1 MATNSDMATLIKT
14 LPSRYFTAQFRSLS
28 RPEVSILE
36 AILRVVTA
44 AAFIGH
50 GAFGAVMAKEA
61 WFGYFGAVGINAAT
75 VEVASL
81 IPLVGWFEIALG
93 VFILV
98 KPICAVLL
106 GMVLWKVG
114 IEFLRPLAGEPM
126 WEFIE
131 RASNMIAPLALIY
144 VRGWPT
150 SLREWLR

>member
-1 MATNSDMATLIKT
+1 MATLLKT
-14 LPSRYFTAQFRSLS
+14 LPTRYVTAQFRSLS
-28 RPEVSILE
+28 GPEVSILE
-36 AILRVVTA
+36 WIMRIVTA
-44 AAFIGH
+44 GAFIGH

-61 WFGYFGAVGINAAT
+61 WVGYFGAVGIDAAT
-75 VEVASL
+75 VEAASL
-81 IPLVGWFEIALG
+81 ISLVGWFEIALG
-93 VFILV
+93 LV
-98 KPICAVLL
+98 VLAKPIRALLL

>member
-1 MATNSDMATLIKT
+1 
-14 LPSRYFTAQFRSLS
+14 LS
-28 RPEVSILE
+28 GSEGEILE

-61 WFGYFGAVGINAAT
+61 WFGYFSAVGIDAAT
-75 VEVASL
+75 VVAASL
-81 IPLVGWFEIALG
+81 ISLVGWFEMLLG
-93 VFILV
+93 LVILV
-98 KPICAVLL
+98 KPIRAVLL
-106 GMVLWKVG
+106 AIVLWKIG

-150 SLREWLR
+150 SLRAWLQ

>member
-1 MATNSDMATLIKT
+1 MESVIKN
-14 LPSRYFTAQFRSLS
+14 LPFRYFAAQFRSLS
-28 RPEVSILE
+28 WPQVEILD

-44 AAFIGH
+44 AAFVGH

-61 WFGYFGAVGINAAT
+61 WVGYFGAVGIDAAT
-75 VEVASL
+75 VEAASL
-81 IPLVGWFEIALG
+81 ISLVGWFEIALG
-93 VFILV
+93 LFIVV
-98 KPICAVLL
+98 KPIRAVLL
-106 GMVLWKVG
+106 AMVVWKVG